1 VAIQLFVAGLKPSI
15 RDEMMKNMPVLLWE
29 AFQQAITLEKIH
41 TPLKT
46 NMPAVNEIADEQDN
60 DEIDGEIEAVRAQLN
75 RLTSKKSQYRPQ
87 GKFNP
92 SGGSGYRNN
101 GQQGKSSQNSNLR
114 DVICRVCKK
123 KGHFQDKCFTR
134 IAKGLPCVDANGV
147 PLKNQPPTPPPRA
160 GRVAEIGQQG
170 EMSGHHGGAP
180 TNLEGAPNQ
189 PGANFMMPPQ
199 SQGGYWTPYPPN
211 FP

>member
-1 VAIQLFVAGLKPSI
+1 
-15 RDEMMKNMPVLLWE
+15 MMKNMPVLLWE

-46 NMPAVNEIADEQDN
+46 NTPMVNEIADEQEN
-60 DEIDGEIEAVRAQLN
+60 FELDGEIEAVRAQLN
-75 RLTSKKSQYRPQ
+75 RSTSKKSQYKSQ
-87 GKFNP
+87 GKFTP

-101 GQQGKSSQNSNLR
+101 GQQGNPSQNSNFK

-123 KGHFQDKCFTR
+123 KGHFQDKCFTC

-170 EMSGHHGGAP
+170 AMGGHHGGAP
-180 TNLEGAPNQ
+180 
-189 PGANFMMPPQ
+189 
-199 SQGGYWTPYPPN
+199 
-211 FP
+211 